1 MSKHKHAENML
12 AYAQDAMETDKP
24 WERWEWFNE
33 HDQKWEALTL
43 NPKWGGIAQYRRKP
57 RTINING
64 FDVPEPVREPLAIGQ
79 EYFIPLIANL
89 FVMSQHY
96 ELHIW
101 IGGHIDN
108 CWLEKGLIHLTK
120 EAAETHG
127 KAILSFTE
135 KK

>member
-1 MSKHKHAENML
+1 VPIHKSPLWDDGAE
-12 AYAQDAMETDKP
+12 
-24 WERWEWFNE
+24 
-33 HDQKWEALTL
+33 
-43 NPKWGGIAQYRRKP
+43 YRRKP
-57 RTINING
+57 KVILING

-108 CWLEKGLIHLTK
+108 CWLKKGLIHLTK